1 MRSKWTRRGTWAAV
15 AVWSLLLITSCS
27 GPQTLV
33 VVLPEGNRSSG
44 AVAVGEG
51 DQSTVLDSPMTS
63 ARVDARGRIEKGT
76 VTQAEVDR
84 DFVQALAAQPPE
96 SMSFVL
102 YFEEGSTTL
111 VEESKNSLLDLLAEV
126 AKRQAVEVQV
136 TGHTDT
142 VGTEVDN
149 DRLSAQRAHAV
160 REMLIQQ
167 GLQAKFVRDVGRGER
182 ELLIP
187 TPDGVR
193 EPRNRRVEVIVR

>member
-1 MRSKWTRRGTWAAV
+1 MRAEWIKRGTWAA
-15 AVWSLLLITSCS
+15 AALWSLLLFASCS
-27 GPQTLV
+27 STQTLV
-33 VVLPEGNRSSG
+33 VLLPEEKKPGG
-44 AVAVGEG
+44 AVVVGQGEK
-51 DQSTVLDSPMTS
+51 SVVLDTPMTT

-84 DFVQALAAQPPE
+84 DFAQALAAQPPE

-102 YFEEGSTTL
+102 YFEQGTTVIL
-111 VEESKNSLLDLLAEV
+111 EESKNTLSELLTEV

-142 VGTEVDN
+142 VGSEADN
-149 DRLSAQRAHAV
+149 DLLSAQRAEAV
-160 REMLIQQ
+160 KEMLIQQ
-167 GLQAKFVRDVGRGER
+167 GLQGKFVRAVGRGER